1 MTLGIGWTMEALTWG
16 ERSRHFCLYV
26 VNVWVYEVFERTS
39 WFGGVLK
46 VTEVTSSSLF
56 IFLLFWQNK
65 SCLLSPARFLAFR
78 NDFQPVD
85 FSNTFPQNPINFK
98 PNFLKMPLKP
108 SKHLCLPIK
117 YHFEKSESLKNL
129 GLIESKS
136 LHWVNNWSRDATPAS
151 DRLTPKS
158 RKVG

>member
-1 MTLGIGWTMEALTWG
+1 MTLGISWTMEALTWG

-26 VNVWVYEVFERTS
+26 VDVWVYEVFERTS

-78 NDFQPVD
+78 NDFQLVD
-85 FSNTFPQNPINFK
+85 FSIVCIASIAILVQMICLRFRTLFQPWTVEEFSSIFLRPNPTFIT
-98 PNFLKMPLKP
+98 
-108 SKHLCLPIK
+108 HA
-117 YHFEKSESLKNL
+117 NL
-129 GLIESKS
+129 
-136 LHWVNNWSRDATPAS
+136 HT
-151 DRLTPKS
+151 
-158 RKVG
+158 